1 VSERILIE
9 MSGRVGQIKVKRS
22 RHHSQTGGLAGWVR
36 GCVVGGS
43 YPEARVFYQGLLT
56 TQQPLVLPPSTSS
69 YLGLGLADCYG
80 IMCVFR
86 CVAAIG
92 VRYDRAA
99 WAGTGSFFY
108 FD

>member
-1 VSERILIE
+1 MKAICC
-9 MSGRVGQIKVKRS
+9 GP
-22 RHHSQTGGLAGWVR
+22 T
-36 GCVVGGS
+36 
-43 YPEARVFYQGLLT
+43 RVFYQGLLT
-56 TQQPLVLPPSTSS
+56 TQQPLVLPPSTSAW
-69 YLGLGLADCYG
+69 GLPTATS

-92 VRYDRAA
+92 VRTVLYVPYDRAA

>member
-1 VSERILIE
+1 MFSPDTVEISDE
-9 MSGRVGQIKVKRS
+9 SD
-22 RHHSQTGGLAGWVR
+22 
-36 GCVVGGS
+36 
-43 YPEARVFYQGLLT
+43 LLR
-56 TQQPLVLPPSTSS
+56 PDKGVLPRASHYSAALGSTAL
-69 YLGLGLADCYG
+69 YLGLGLADCYYV
-80 IMCVFR
+80 CVFR